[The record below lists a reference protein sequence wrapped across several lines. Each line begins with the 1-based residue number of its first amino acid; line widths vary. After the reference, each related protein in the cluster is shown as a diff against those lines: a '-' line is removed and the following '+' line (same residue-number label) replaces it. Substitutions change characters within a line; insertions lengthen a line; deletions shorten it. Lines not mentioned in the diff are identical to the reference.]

1 MQLES
6 RLTTACSISAIS
18 AICSERSQRNCE
30 IAVQALLMRKCCRW
44 AILTNKGMWN
54 SKRSSVLCWASAS
67 TQSWYFVE
75 HFGHAPPANY
85 CGNQNFQMKTK
96 LNIMTERP
104 PHRQCRSQSLA
115 VGKGHRVSLPS
126 LLRCFGSPVPKSEF
140 LALKQLST
148 ILGHSSNPVCGF
160 SMMEQVRLCA
170 V

>member
-1 MQLES
+1 M
-6 RLTTACSISAIS
+6 
-18 AICSERSQRNCE
+18 
-30 IAVQALLMRKCCRW
+30 QALLMRKCCRW

-54 SKRSSVLCWASAS
+54 SKRSSVLCWAS

-140 LALKQLST
+140 LALKQQSR